1 MSEHLRLTFPED
13 QVTEPVIYHIVK
25 DFDVVPNIRRAAIE
39 NHFGWLII
47 ELDGTPSN
55 IDAAKAYLT
64 TQGIKVD
71 SAEGDI
77 VAGSRRRTAHPTSQP
92 GATLSRGYWLP
103 QSPNSATTLI
113 LEVDGSAKSGPDLG
127 NHPLHRRGGHRGI
140 HCQ

>member
-55 IDAAKAYLT
+55 IDASKAYLT

-77 VAGSRRRTAHPTSQP
+77 VAG
-92 GATLSRGYWLP
+92 
-103 QSPNSATTLI
+103 
-113 LEVDGSAKSGPDLG
+113 
-127 NHPLHRRGGHRGI
+127 
-140 HCQ
+140 